1 MNRLKRIVSFSCAL
15 CLITG
20 FAPVQTYATEVE
32 EVSSVAE
39 DAAAVQENLPSE
51 VPVPEVKELPAENTA
66 SEEAMEIPEDVETVE
81 AEEESS
87 FQAIPLYYQT
97 DYPETSYGTGTV
109 ATKGSSITAL
119 AMVATYLTG
128 HEYLPDELAQYFGDT
143 ADNNIRRLETV
154 SEALQLPFEK
164 SENFDKTMEALR
176 EGKVAIT
183 VMEAPS
189 LFTTTQHFIV
199 LTGLNEDGKIVVH
212 DPYEPNHEKWDLKR
226 AFEEGFTEG
235 DILYGYCG
243 AWIYDRSAMPEEP
256 FLYSEAEPE
265 QEDVIAANKEVSSD
279 NEEGPAADGEVD
291 AAAKDVSTDD
301 EEISTVEDDVS
312 DSDEETA
319 ATEKTIPKEKPIREV
334 EILPSLEDIAEDA
347 VSKEEEKVNSESVF
361 TEVPL
366 YFQTDYPETMF
377 GTGSVATSG
386 CSITA
391 LAMVATYLTDHEY
404 LPDELARYFGGTA
417 ENNIERLEIGSET
430 MQLPFYKSENF
441 DKTMTALREGKVAIA
456 LMEGSSL
463 FTQTQH
469 FIVLAGLNEDGTII
483 VHDPY
488 EPNYERWDLK
498 RAFQE
503 GFEEGDILHGYSGAW
518 IYDKSAM
525 PEQPFLYSEP
535 EPERGE
541 PRYPDI
547 HLTLE
552 EKQLLARVVWVEAQ
566 GESLEGQQAVAEVVL
581 NRMASNDYADTL
593 KGVIYAENQF
603 RSVPFLEDAQPYQ
616 AQYEAIEN
624 AIYGPYVL
632 PEDVMHF
639 ATYEVNG
646 NVWGRICGHIFCHG

>member
-1 MNRLKRIVSFSCAL
+1 MNRLKRIVSFICAL
-15 CLITG
+15 CLIAG
-20 FAPVQTYATEVE
+20 SAPVQTYATEVKE
-32 EVSSVAE
+32 LSIAAE
-39 DAAAVQENLPSE
+39 DAVTVQETLPSE
-51 VPVPEVKELPAENTA
+51 VPVPEEKDLPAETTA
-66 SEEAMEIPEDVETVE
+66 SEEKTETTKAVELV
-81 AEEESS
+81 EESS
-87 FQAIPLYYQT
+87 WLEVPLYYQT
-97 DYPETSYGTGTV
+97 DYPDVSYGTGTV

-128 HEYLPDELAQYFGDT
+128 REYLPDELARDFGDT
-143 ADNNIRRLETV
+143 AENNIQRLETA
-154 SEALQLPFEK
+154 SEELQLIFEK

-176 EGKVAIT
+176 EGKIAIA

-199 LTGLNEDGKIVVH
+199 LTGLNEDGKILVH
-212 DPYEPNHEKWDLKR
+212 DPYEPNYEKWDLKR
-226 AFEEGFTEG
+226 AFAEGFAEG

-243 AWIYDRSAMPEEP
+243 AWIYDRSAMQEEP
-256 FLYSEAEPE
+256 FLYGETEPE
-265 QEDVIAANKEVSSD
+265 QEDIFVAGEEVPTD
-279 NEEGPAADGEVD
+279 NEEMPA
-291 AAAKDVSTDD
+291 
-301 EEISTVEDDVS
+301 
-312 DSDEETA
+312 SDEEEPATIEVVSTTEEEVSAVGEIVSESDDETA
-319 ATEKTIPKEKPIREV
+319 VTEETVLSEDPIRDV
-334 EILPSLEDIAEDA
+334 VRIPSLEDIAEVA
-347 VSKEEEKVNSESVF
+347 ASKEEEETSETIF

-366 YFQTDYPETMF
+366 YFQTDYSETMF

-441 DKTMTALREGKVAIA
+441 DKTMAALREGKIAIA

-463 FTQTQH
+463 FTSTQH
-469 FIVLAGLNEDGTII
+469 FVVLTGLKEDGTIM

-498 RAFQE
+498 RAFAE
-503 GFEEGDILHGYSGAW
+503 GFDEGDILHGYSGAW

-525 PEQPFLYSEP
+525 PEEPFLYSEP
-535 EPERGE
+535 ERERGE

-581 NRMASNDYADTL
+581 NRMASKDYADTL

-603 RSVPFLEDAQPYQ
+603 RSVPLLEDAQPYQ
-616 AQYEAIEN
+616 AQYEAIEST
-624 AIYGPYVL
+624 IYGPYVL

-639 ATYEVNG
+639 ATYAVNG
-646 NVWGRICGHIFCHG
+646 NVWGRIGGHIFCHG

>member
-1 MNRLKRIVSFSCAL
+1 MNRLKRIVSFICAL
-15 CLITG
+15 CLIVG

-32 EVSSVAE
+32 EVSIVTE
-39 DAAAVQENLPSE
+39 NTAAVQETLPSE
-51 VPVPEVKELPAENTA
+51 VPAPEGKDIPAET
-66 SEEAMEIPEDVETVE
+66 SVSKEKMETTEVVEE
-81 AEEESS
+81 EEESS

-143 ADNNIRRLETV
+143 AENNIRRLETA
-154 SEALQLPFEK
+154 SEALQLSFEK

-176 EGKVAIT
+176 ESKVAIA

-199 LTGLNEDGKIVVH
+199 LTGLNEDGKIMVH
-212 DPYEPNHEKWDLKR
+212 DPYEPNYEKWDLKR
-226 AFEEGFTEG
+226 AFAEGFAEG

-243 AWIYDRSAMPEEP
+243 AWIYDRSAIPEQP
-256 FLYSEAEPE
+256 FQNSETETE
-265 QEDVIAANKEVSSD
+265 QEDVLVTKEVPSD
-279 NEEGPAADGEVD
+279 NEEMV
-291 AAAKDVSTDD
+291 V
-301 EEISTVEDDVS
+301 I
-312 DSDEETA
+312 EETVPEEA
-319 ATEKTIPKEKPIREV
+319 VISEDAVRDVVRI
-334 EILPSLEDIAEDA
+334 PSLEDIAKDTA
-347 VSKEEEKVNSESVF
+347 VTEEEETSETVF

-391 LAMVATYLTDHEY
+391 LAMVATYLTNHEY

-417 ENNIERLEIGSET
+417 ENNIERLKIGSET

-441 DKTMTALREGKVAIA
+441 DKTMAALREGKIAIA

-469 FIVLAGLNEDGTII
+469 FIVLAGLNEDGTIM

-488 EPNYERWDLK
+488 EPNYDRWDLK
-498 RAFQE
+498 RAFAE

-525 PEQPFLYSEP
+525 PEEPFLYSEP
-535 EPERGE
+535 ERERGE

-547 HLTLE
+547 QLTLE

-581 NRMASNDYADTL
+581 NRMASKDYADTL

-603 RSVPFLEDAQPYQ
+603 RSVPYLEDAQPYQ
-616 AQYEAIEN
+616 AQYEAIES

-639 ATYEVNG
+639 ATYAVNG
-646 NVWGRICGHIFCHG
+646 NVWGRIGGHIFCHS

>member
-1 MNRLKRIVSFSCAL
+1 MNRLKRIVSFICAL
-15 CLITG
+15 CLIVG

-32 EVSSVAE
+32 EVSIVTE
-39 DAAAVQENLPSE
+39 DTEAVQETLPSE
-51 VPVPEVKELPAENTA
+51 VPVQEEKKLPAEKTA
-66 SEEAMEIPEDVETVE
+66 SEETMEITEDVLETVE

-87 FQAIPLYYQT
+87 FQEIPLYYQT
-97 DYPETSYGTGTV
+97 DYPDVSYGSGTV

-128 HEYLPDELAQYFGDT
+128 QEYLPDELARDFGDT
-143 ADNNIRRLETV
+143 AENNIRRLETA
-154 SEALQLPFEK
+154 SEALQLSFEK

-176 EGKVAIT
+176 EGKVAIA

-199 LTGLNEDGKIVVH
+199 LTGLNEEGKILVH
-212 DPYEPNHEKWDLKR
+212 DPYEPNYEKWNLKR
-226 AFEEGFTEG
+226 AFEEGFAEG

-243 AWIYDRSAMPEEP
+243 AWIYDRSAM
-256 FLYSEAEPE
+256 SE
-265 QEDVIAANKEVSSD
+265 QEDVLVTDEVPSD
-279 NEEGPAADGEVD
+279 NEEMLVIDEENPAATE
-291 AAAKDVSTDD
+291 DVSTTD
-301 EEISTVEDDVS
+301 EEFSGVEEVVS
-312 DSDEETA
+312 DSDEEMAVIEENDPEEA
-319 ATEKTIPKEKPIREV
+319 AIREEAV
-334 EILPSLEDIAEDA
+334 RDVVRIPSLEDIAEKA
-347 VSKEEEKVNSESVF
+347 VSKEGEETSETVF

-377 GTGSVATSG
+377 GTGSVASSG

-441 DKTMTALREGKVAIA
+441 DKTMAALREGKIAIA

-463 FTQTQH
+463 FTSTQH
-469 FIVLAGLNEDGTII
+469 FIVLTGLNEDGTIM

-498 RAFQE
+498 RAFAE
-503 GFEEGDILHGYSGAW
+503 GFDEGDILHGYSGAW

-525 PEQPFLYSEP
+525 PEQPFLYSEL

-547 HLTLE
+547 QLTLE

-581 NRMASNDYADTL
+581 NRMASDDYADTL

-603 RSVPFLEDAQPYQ
+603 RSVPYLEDAQPYQ
-616 AQYEAIEN
+616 AQYEAIES

-639 ATYEVNG
+639 ATYAVNG
-646 NVWGRICGHIFCHG
+646 NVWGRIGGHIFCHG